1 MGGCAFEET
10 TRRPKFECL
19 RILPLPPIDL
29 FKNYMAL
36 HANSRRAIRHLE
48 MQNFRGLELGQV

>member
-29 FKNYMAL
+29 FKHYMAL
-36 HANSRRAIRHLE
+36 HANSIRAPLE